1 MKIKVKKSKIHN
13 KGVFAKKNI
22 RKNEVIEICN
32 LIILNQKDTEI
43 INKTSLYDYYF
54 SWNDKGSGIALG
66 NGSLYNHSYEP
77 NAKYEKNFITNTLR
91 IVALKSITAGS
102 EITVN
107 YNGNPKQKNKVW
119 FDK

>member
-43 INKTSLYDYYF
+43 INKTSLYNYYF

-77 NAKYEKNFITNTLR
+77 NAKYVKDFSTNIIIFI
-91 IVALKSITAGS
+91 ALKPIRTGK
-102 EITVN
+102 EILVN
-107 YNGNPKQKNKVW
+107 YNGDPKKNSKVW